1 MANSI
6 KHNNETYIPESE
18 LWSICK
24 DINSI
29 GYLMREIDDNFFA
42 FNPKNEEGK
51 FSILYE
57 FPRMRALT
65 NAMYSLLLNV
75 ENTLKKNNI
84 FVYDDK
90 TA

>member
-1 MANSI
+1 MANI
-6 KHNNETYIPESE
+6 KHNNETYVPESE

-29 GYLMREIDDNFFA
+29 GYLMQELDDSFFT

-57 FPRMRALT
+57 FPRMRALN
-65 NAMYSLLLNV
+65 NAMYSLYLNV
-75 ENTLKKNNI
+75 EKALKKNNI
-84 FVYDDK
+84 FVYEDK